1 MVKPAPTLDDVARLA
16 GVSTATVSRCLNEP
30 GKVVEATRDRV
41 MKAVDA
47 LGYTPNFAARVM
59 AAKRSFTIGAIVP
72 TLDNAIFAKGLQA
85 FQEALH
91 ERGYT
96 LLVSSSAYKP
106 EIEKEQIRTLVA
118 RGADGLLLI
127 GYERD
132 ASIYDYLAQQNVPA
146 LVAWSFDADGPVP
159 SVGFDNCA
167 AMRAV
172 ADRVIDRGHKRLG
185 MISGVC
191 TGNDRAQKR
200 LDGVREAMVA
210 KGLDPG
216 SLALIETDYTI
227 EAGASA
233 FDRLMA
239 RRPRVTAVLCGNDLL
254 AVGALQTAQRLGID
268 VPGEVSLTGF
278 DDMEI
283 SRIVSP
289 DLTTV
294 SVPHREMG
302 RAAAEELVAM
312 VEGKSPGRSRLLHT
326 EIILRASL
334 A

>member
-91 ERGYT
+91 EHGYT

-172 ADRVIDRGHKRLG
+172 ADQVIDRGHKRLG

-283 SRIVSP
+283 ARIVSP

-312 VEGKSPGRSRLLHT
+312 VEGKSPCRSRLLHT
-326 EIILRASL
+326 EIVLRASL